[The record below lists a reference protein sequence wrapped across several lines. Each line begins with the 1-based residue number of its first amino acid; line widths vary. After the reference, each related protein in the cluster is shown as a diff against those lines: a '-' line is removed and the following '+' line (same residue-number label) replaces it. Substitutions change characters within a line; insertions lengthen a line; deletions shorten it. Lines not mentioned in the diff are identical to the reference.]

1 MKFLEKL
8 FIKDN
13 NVLNNEEIIK
23 NIIRTKIELNNDIKN
38 YEYAEE
44 EQIDYFLYKIKAN
57 KAKLDYLIKKA
68 KQNKI
73 EVNNIE
79 KLKYEA

>member
-8 FIKDN
+8 LLKN
-13 NVLNNEEIIK
+13 NNTINSEEIIK
-23 NIIRTKIELNNDIKN
+23 NIIKTKIELNNDIKN
-38 YEYAEE
+38 YEYAED
-44 EQIDYFLYKIKAN
+44 EQIDYFSYKIKAN
-57 KAKLDYLIKKA
+57 KAKLDYLIKMA

>member
-8 FIKDN
+8 LLKN
-13 NVLNNEEIIK
+13 NNTINSEEIIK
-23 NIIRTKIELNNDIKN
+23 NIIKTKIELNNDIKN
-38 YEYAEE
+38 YEYAED
-44 EQIDYFLYKIKAN
+44 EQIDYFSYKIKAN
-57 KAKLDYLIKKA
+57 KAKLDYLIKMA

-73 EVNNIE
+73 EVNTIE